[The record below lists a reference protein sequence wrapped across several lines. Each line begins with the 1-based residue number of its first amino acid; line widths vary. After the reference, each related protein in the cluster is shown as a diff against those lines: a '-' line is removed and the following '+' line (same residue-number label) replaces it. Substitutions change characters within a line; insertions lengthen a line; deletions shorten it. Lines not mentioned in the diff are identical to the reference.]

1 MTGGFTREE
10 RDRVNRLCDDLPAG
24 VPLAVVLTGSQAAG
38 LGNVHSDLDVL
49 VLAAEPVELPAWVA
63 AAADLDVTVVEPPRI
78 AQYAAELAA
87 AAADPTDRHALS
99 ADEPSRWKPVVRL
112 VLGEPVR
119 VTGPGRALLDR
130 LDRTLLRRV
139 LLALFSVRAGNLTE
153 DAVGALRSEDL
164 LTALCASEEA
174 VRNAAE
180 AALVVL
186 DDLYFAPKFLF
197 RRLARQP
204 GLAWVLDHREAFG
217 LPAADPADGRRL
229 VRRRLW
235 LAGHLN
241 ARAVLNGAEDVA
253 EGLPRCVLHGAGPVR
268 SPYFSLVRYRGGI
281 GVTGPRSGYALSE
294 PAAALWALLDGRPAG
309 EVLGEL
315 DSLGHR
321 TGPLAGEVERWLE
334 LGVAERRADI
344 RVGGE
349 HR

>member
-1 MTGGFTREE
+1 MT
-10 RDRVNRLCDDLPAG
+10 RLCDELPAG
-24 VPLAVVLTGSQAAG
+24 VPLAVVLSGSQAAG

-49 VLAAEPVELPAWVA
+49 VIAAEPVELPAWVA
-63 AAADLDVTVVEPPRI
+63 ESAELDVTSVPPARI
-78 AQYAAELAA
+78 TQYAAELAA
-87 AAADPTDRHALS
+87 AAADPTDRRALF
-99 ADEPSRWKPVVRL
+99 ADEPSRWKPLVQL

-119 VTGPGRALLDR
+119 VTARGRALLSS
-130 LDRTLLRRV
+130 LDRKLLRRV

-204 GLAWVLDHREAFG
+204 GLTWVLEHREAFG
-217 LPAADPADGRRL
+217 LPAAGPAECRRI

-241 ARAVLNGAEDVA
+241 ARAVLNGADDVA
-253 EGLPRCVLHGAGPVR
+253 TGLPPCVLHGAGPVR

-281 GVTGPRSGYALSE
+281 GVTGPRSGYVLSE
-294 PAAALWALLDGRPAG
+294 PAAALWAMLDGRPAG

-321 TGPLAGEVERWLE
+321 TGSLAGEVERWLE
-334 LGVAERRADI
+334 LGVAVRRADI

-349 HR
+349 NR